1 MAFEIRPVADGFAA
15 EVVGADLAGPL
26 SDDDFARLRSAWFA
40 AGVIV
45 FRDQHLTPERQI
57 AFSRRFGPLIVH
69 VMDQFL
75 LPGHPEILLISN
87 RKRADGTPVGF
98 EDAGRYWHSDIS
110 YAEKPALGSL
120 LYAVEIP
127 PEGGD
132 TMFADMRRALEALPA
147 ATRRRIEPLRAR
159 HSFTHSYA
167 QKQTIEGG
175 RPAIRADQHSK
186 LADVTHPMIRTV
198 EDTGARTLFVNPG
211 FTYEIEGLAPA
222 ESDSLLE
229 ELFAFSTRPEFVY
242 VHKWRPHDLLCWD
255 NRSVMHHAT
264 MYDAAYTRHM
274 HRTTIEGARP
284 V

>member
-1 MAFEIRPVADGFAA
+1 MDFEIIPLTNGFGA
-15 EVVGADLAGPL
+15 EVIGLDLAGPL
-26 SDDDFARLRSAWFA
+26 PDADFDALRRAWFE
-40 AGVIV
+40 AGVMV
-45 FRDQHLTPERQI
+45 FRDQTLSPAQQV

-87 RKRADGTPVGF
+87 KKRDDGTPVGF

-110 YAEKPALGSL
+110 YVEKPALGSL

-132 TMFADMRRALEALPA
+132 TMFADMRRALETLPA
-147 ATRRRIEPLRAR
+147 ELRAR
-159 HSFTHSYA
+159 IEGRRALHSYTHSYQ

-175 RPAIRADQHSK
+175 RPAISGEQQAK
-186 LADVTHPMIRTV
+186 LADVSHPMIRTV
-198 EDTGARTLFVNPG
+198 EDTGNRTLFVNAG
-211 FTYEIEGLAPA
+211 FTYAIEGMDEA
-222 ESDSLLE
+222 ESDALLA
-229 ELFAFSTRPEFVY
+229 ELFAWSTRPEFVY
-242 VHKWRPHDLLCWD
+242 VHKWRPRDLLCWD

-264 MYDAAYTRHM
+264 MYDRVYTRHM
-274 HRTTIEGARP
+274 HRTTIEGTRP